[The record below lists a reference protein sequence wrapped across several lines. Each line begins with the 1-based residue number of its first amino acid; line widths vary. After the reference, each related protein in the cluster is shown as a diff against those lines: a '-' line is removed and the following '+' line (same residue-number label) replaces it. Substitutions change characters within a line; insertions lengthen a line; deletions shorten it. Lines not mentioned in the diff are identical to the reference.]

1 MNLGIDISQI
11 VYEGTGVGRFVH
23 GLTNS
28 ILEFDTLNKWT
39 FFFSSMRQNLNPQI
53 KKLIKNKN
61 HHLLEYR
68 LPPSALSFLWNSMH
82 RMKVEKL
89 VGKLDWFITSDWTE
103 PPSHMKK
110 ATIIHDLAYL
120 KYPETVHGTI
130 LQTQKQRINWVKKES
145 AIIFADSET
154 TKHDAVHLC
163 GLDEKKIFVNYPGVQ
178 FPESSSVEITRTQA
192 RLGIKKPFIL
202 TVGKIEPRKNLK
214 RLIEAFARLNNIA
227 VDLIIVGQQGW
238 DKETSKKQS
247 QSKNIKFLNY
257 ITDAELSAL
266 YSSCMF
272 FIYPSLYEGFG
283 YPIVEAMKCGAAVAT
298 SDSSSMSE
306 IGQNCALLFDPKS
319 TDELRLSMRKLIED
333 VDLRNKLKKQG
344 IMRSRDFAWKSYYDK
359 MMDVLMKHQ
368 LPL

>member
-1 MNLGIDISQI
+1 MKIGIDISQI

-28 ILEFDTLNKWT
+28 ILEFDTVNKWT
-39 FFFSSMRQNLNPQI
+39 FFFSSLRQNLKPQI
-53 KKLIKNKN
+53 KNAVKKKGHI
-61 HHLLEYR
+61 LLEYK
-68 LPPSALSFLWNSMH
+68 LPPSALSFLWNTLH

-89 VGKLDWFITSDWTE
+89 VGKQDWFITSDWTE

-130 LQTQKQRINWVKKES
+130 LKTQRQRMSWIKKES
-145 AIIFADSET
+145 SIIFADSET
-154 TKHDAVHLC
+154 TKRDGIQLC

-178 FPESSSVEITRTQA
+178 FPESLAVEITRTHN
-192 RLGIKKPFIL
+192 RFGIRKPFIL

-214 RLIEAFARLNNIA
+214 RLIDAFIQINNPSI
-227 VDLIIVGQQGW
+227 DLVIVGHQGW

-247 QSKNIKFLNY
+247 QSKNIKFLSY
-257 ITDAELSAL
+257 ITDTELSAL
-266 YSSCMF
+266 YSSCLF

-298 SDSSSMSE
+298 SDSSSMRE
-306 IGQNCALLFDPKS
+306 IGQDCAYLFDPKN
-319 TDELRLSMRKLIED
+319 TDELGLSMRKLIED

-344 IMRSRDFAWKSYYDK
+344 IMRSRDFSWKSYYDK
-359 MMDVLMKHQ
+359 MMGILIKH
-368 LPL
+368 